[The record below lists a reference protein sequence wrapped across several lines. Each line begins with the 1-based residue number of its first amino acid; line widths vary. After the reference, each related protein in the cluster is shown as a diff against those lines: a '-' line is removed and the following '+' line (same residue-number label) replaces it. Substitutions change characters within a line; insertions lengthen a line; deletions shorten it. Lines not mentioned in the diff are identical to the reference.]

1 MSSALL
7 VRLAEIAVGVVVLG
21 ILLRRFGRLLPRRD
35 RSPFEAALARANQPA
50 PELDEFKSIR
60 RAVDGARFSGF
71 DAHFTLRPLL
81 RELAAQR
88 LWVRRGIMLDAQPEL
103 ASAALGSE
111 AFAFVREGRP
121 APRSYRRPV
130 ISVEAIDRIVKAL
143 ESI

>member
-1 MSSALL
+1 MNTALL

-21 ILLRRFGRLLPRRD
+21 ILLRRFGRLLPRQNG
-35 RSPFEAALARANQPA
+35 SPFEAAMERTNQPA

-88 LWVRRGIMLDAQPEL
+88 LWLRRGIRLDAQPEL
-103 ASAALGSE
+103 ASAALGVE

-121 APRSYRRPV
+121 APRNYRRPV
-130 ISVEAIDRIVKAL
+130 ISLEAVERIVKAL